1 MIDALRDVGVRIVLI
16 PDGDIAGVIN
26 TTDKATGID
35 MYMGQGG
42 APEGVLAAAALKCI
56 GGQMQA
62 RLIFRNE
69 EEKGRARKIGITNL
83 NRIYNLE
90 DLVSADTVF
99 CATGVTRGGLL
110 DGVSISGGY
119 VETETVILTSF
130 DKGTRRVRT
139 RRPV

>member
-1 MIDALRDVGVRIVLI
+1 
-16 PDGDIAGVIN
+16 
-26 TTDKATGID
+26 
-35 MYMGQGG
+35 
-42 APEGVLAAAALKCI
+42 
-56 GGQMQA
+56 MQA